1 MRITLFSLLEK
12 IVMSGLS
19 SINAMQGGKEKV
31 PSRSFNKTQPDAQC
45 NIPLGE
51 EFFFFTLV
59 LFLQILFYGL
69 I

>member
-1 MRITLFSLLEK
+1 
-12 IVMSGLS
+12 MSGLS

-51 EFFFFTLV
+51 EFFFFYSGPFFTN
-59 LFLQILFYGL
+59 FILWVDL
-69 I
+69 KQELKI